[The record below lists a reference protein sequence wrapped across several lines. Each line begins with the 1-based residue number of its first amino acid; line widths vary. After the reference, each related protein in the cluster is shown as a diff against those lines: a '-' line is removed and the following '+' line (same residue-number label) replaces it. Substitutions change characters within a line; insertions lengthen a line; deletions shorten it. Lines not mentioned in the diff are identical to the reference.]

1 MHKVFVSYSSREA
14 DRANEIVKQLEAA
27 GIPCWI
33 AHRDI
38 HPGSNYTTDI
48 PKAIRECTHFL
59 LALSASAEESVW
71 VNKELATAIKRQK
84 TILPLMI
91 ENFTISEGFEFLLE
105 DVQIRNY
112 CNNCQGVLREVISLF
127 PNAAPTVPAHAPA
140 HTPAPTPTHAPAA
153 PAPDPVQNEMTAE
166 EYCQK
171 GINAYN
177 SQQYEDAVGW
187 LRKAA
192 DQGHAI
198 AQNRLGYC
206 YNMGHGVD
214 KNLVEAVKWYEKAAD
229 QGYANAQYNLGLCYN
244 LGDGVDKDPVE
255 AVKWYRKAADQ
266 GHARAQ
272 CNLGVCYSR
281 GEGEARD
288 KIEAVKWYRK
298 AAEQGHSNAQY
309 DLGNCYR
316 YGWGVAVDLA
326 EAKKWYQK
334 AADQGDAAAKIRLS
348 RLK

>member
-127 PNAAPTVPAHAPA
+127 PDA
-140 HTPAPTPTHAPAA
+140 TPASNPIH
-153 PAPDPVQNEMTAE
+153 DRKTAE
-166 EYCQK
+166 EYYHK
-171 GINAYN
+171 GVKAYN
-177 SQQYEDAVGW
+177 TRQYANAVNWFLKSADFGHKEAQW
-187 LRKAA
+187 YLACCYEAGNGVTKNLVKAVSWYKKAA
-192 DQGHAI
+192 VQGHTR
-198 AQNRLGYC
+198 AQCNLGYC
-206 YNMGHGVD
+206 YEAGNGVT
-214 KNLVEAVKWYEKAAD
+214 KNLVEA
-229 QGYANAQYNLGLCYN
+229 AN
-244 LGDGVDKDPVE
+244 
-255 AVKWYRKAADQ
+255 WYRKAADQ

-272 CNLGVCYSR
+272 CNLGYCYEM
-281 GEGEARD
+281 GNGVTKNLVEA
-288 KIEAVKWYRK
+288 ANWYRK
-298 AAEQGHSNAQY
+298 AADQGHPRAQY
-309 DLGNCYR
+309 NLALAYKYGRGVSKDLN
-316 YGWGVAVDLA
+316 
-326 EAKKWYQK
+326 EAKKWFQK
-334 AADQGDAAAKIRLS
+334 AADQGDEDAKKHLAS
-348 RLK
+348 LE